1 MDKIHNTN
9 IILDRIANMF
19 IVACLFG
26 FSILGFLL
34 YLDMRI
40 DPPIYNVTATSDPAR
55 PGGIAR
61 INFTYTRPYTLQV
74 QVLDR
79 WLICKDDTYWTVES
93 AAPVDADWSTGTGQ
107 KTIVPIRIPDNVT
120 PGQSCYYG
128 SRVKYSRYILNDIVI
143 RNPPS
148 GVEIKIIE
156 N

>member
-61 INFTYTRPYTLQV
+61 INFT
-74 QVLDR
+74 
-79 WLICKDDTYWTVES
+79 
-93 AAPVDADWSTGTGQ
+93 
-107 KTIVPIRIPDNVT
+107 
-120 PGQSCYYG
+120 
-128 SRVKYSRYILNDIVI
+128 
-143 RNPPS
+143 
-148 GVEIKIIE
+148 
-156 N
+156 